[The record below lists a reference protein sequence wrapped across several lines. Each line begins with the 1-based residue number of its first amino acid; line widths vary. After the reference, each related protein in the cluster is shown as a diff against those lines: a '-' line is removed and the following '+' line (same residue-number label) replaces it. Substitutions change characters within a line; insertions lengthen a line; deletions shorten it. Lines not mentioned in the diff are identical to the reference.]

1 MSNLASGSRP
11 AVVGPDGKPLTIDDL
26 PSADTKRWVPRRKAE
41 VVAAV
46 CGGLLSLDAACARY
60 SLSVEEFMSW
70 RRDVERHGIPG
81 LRATR
86 VRLYRDPL
94 TADE

>member
-1 MSNLASGSRP
+1 MSNLNSQARP
-11 AVVGPDGKPLTIDDL
+11 AVMGPDGNRQTIDDL
-26 PSADTKRWVPRRKAE
+26 PSADTKRWVSRRKAE

-46 CGGLLSLDAACARY
+46 GGGLLSLDAACARW

-70 RRDVERHGIPG
+70 RRDVERHGVAD

-86 VRLYRDPL
+86 VQQYRDRP
-94 TADE
+94 TAAE